1 MAEQDFPC
9 ENKIV
14 ETHFPRSP
22 LHTQRTPR
30 AAEKAANCLES
41 STVAQ
46 LLVGCLSSHML
57 RSDREE
63 PVYKIS
69 AGIDSE

>member
-1 MAEQDFPC
+1 MAEQNFPC

-14 ETHFPRSP
+14 DHFPRSS

-41 STVAQ
+41 STVLQ

-57 RSDREE
+57 RSDTED
-63 PVYKIS
+63 PVDKIS
-69 AGIDSE
+69 AGIHRE